1 MERIACSGCDFD
13 YCLVCA
19 NMSNNLFA
27 LIREGE
33 LKDFK
38 WACNATFPS
47 LENISYVPGDI
58 QRTTDKRITSLEE
71 RVTHFES
78 NTSETIKHSIENM
91 KGEVIDSVK
100 EDLNRLVEA
109 RTRELE
115 DRKRRDNNIV
125 LLNVP

>member
-1 MERIACSGCDFD
+1 MHLSVFSLMVEDFEWS
-13 YCLVCA
+13 CRSC
-19 NMSNNLFA
+19 
-27 LIREGE
+27 
-33 LKDFK
+33 K
-38 WACNATFPS
+38 ATFPS
-47 LENISYVPGDI
+47 LENISYVLGDI

-91 KGEVIDSVK
+91 KSEVKDSVK
-100 EDLNRLVEA
+100 EDLNKLVDA

-125 LLNVP
+125 LFNVHEHR